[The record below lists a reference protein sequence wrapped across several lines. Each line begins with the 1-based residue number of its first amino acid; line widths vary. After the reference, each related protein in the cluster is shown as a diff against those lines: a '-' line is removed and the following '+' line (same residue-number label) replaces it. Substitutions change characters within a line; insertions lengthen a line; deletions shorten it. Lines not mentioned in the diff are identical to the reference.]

1 MKRFTCILA
10 AVLLAVLPAIAQAHQ
25 GDPNYRSEITTI
37 RPSVDGLLFQ
47 TYNFDDGV
55 RLQNVTGREVV
66 VIGYDGEPY
75 VRISADGLVEVNLNS
90 PSYYLNE
97 DRKAEVKVPDRADAK
112 AAPEWKEVD
121 DTGQYAWHDHR
132 SHFMG
137 EGLPPQVKDES
148 TETKV
153 FDYVIPLEVDGKP
166 VKAKGTLTW
175 VGNDSNIPV
184 IPFVVLAIA
193 VIAAIAF
200 WVIRRRRNETDG
212 ADEEDTQE
220 GSGRESW

>member
-1 MKRFTCILA
+1 MKRFTGIL
-10 AVLLAVLPAIAQAHQ
+10 VLALLVALPSFAQAHQ

-37 RPSVDGLLFQ
+37 SPSVDGLSFQ

-55 RLQNVTGREVV
+55 RLQNDTGKEVV

-75 VRISADGLVEVNLNS
+75 VRISANGLVEVNLNS

-97 DRKAEVKVPDRADAK
+97 DRKAEVTVPDRADAK
-112 AAPEWKEVD
+112 AEPEWKEVD

-137 EGLPPQVKDES
+137 EGLPPQIKDES
-148 TETKV
+148 KETKV
-153 FDYVIPLEVDGKP
+153 FDYVVPLEVDGKP
-166 VKAKGTLTW
+166 VKAMGTLTW
-175 VGNDSNIPV
+175 VGNDSSVPV
-184 IPFVVLAIA
+184 IPFVILAIV

-200 WVIRRRRNETDG
+200 WAIRRRNGTDETD
-212 ADEEDTQE
+212 EESTD
-220 GSGRESW
+220 GGPDRESW